1 MPFVSQVLGRVVLD
15 NSTAGLVRRLGLEWL
30 ACSFGGAPSTVHAT
44 QPEAYLLRGEVCHAV
59 RDSRF

>member
-15 NSTAGLVRRLGLEWL
+15 NSTARLLRRLGLGWL
-30 ACSFGGAPSTVHAT
+30 ARPFGGAPTTVHAT
-44 QPEAYLLRGEVCHAV
+44 QPEAYLLRGEVRHAV